1 MHGSSVK
8 SLNGFKVHVWH
19 VALSDRWLPRS
30 FLCQKFPARNVITF
44 SVTFS
49 NFMLVLNFDKFY
61 IPRKSL
67 LRTGI
72 QIPRIY
78 LNLGYMKKI
87 LIHDDYTPRVTSLN
101 TCNRLTPRSCMQQL
115 SLICHCTVHGRTLA
129 CEPKTVLPT
138 LSLSC
143 VRIAQDIVECCSFL
157 HHVRRVNWHPTVNGY
172 WALFVQLP
180 IYCSL
185 KWFIVTQ
192 CGSVSR
198 SMYWRRFSPD
208 VSSTFGCG
216 AKFCP
221 YFITDNDL
229 LNRPIMP

>member
-1 MHGSSVK
+1 MACRFIGPLTTQKFSVPK
-8 SLNGFKVHVWH
+8 IPCKKCDHIFRDIFKFHVGFKFWQVLHSTKV
-19 VALSDRWLPRS
+19 VASYGDSDSSHISQSGLHEEDPNSRWL
-30 FLCQKFPARNVITF
+30 
-44 SVTFS
+44 
-49 NFMLVLNFDKFY
+49 
-61 IPRKSL
+61 
-67 LRTGI
+67 
-72 QIPRIY
+72 
-78 LNLGYMKKI
+78 
-87 LIHDDYTPRVTSLN
+87 YTSRHPLN

-208 VSSTFGCG
+208 VSSTFGSG